1 MAIFVRLLIFSL
13 LAIVAWRLLTVDV
26 DSVEARDISAE
37 HDIVFFT
44 APWCGY
50 CDQAR
55 DYLDDQGVD
64 YLEVDVEASTA
75 NNRQFQEVNGR
86 GVPLIFIGETRM
98 AGFSPQAYGR
108 ALERIQ

>member
-1 MAIFVRLLIFSL
+1 MTFTRLLIFGL

-26 DSVEARDISAE
+26 DAVAARDISAE
-37 HDIVFFT
+37 HDVVFFT

-55 DYLDDQGVD
+55 DYLDDNAVD
-64 YLEVDVEASTA
+64 YLEIDVEASTS
-75 NNRQFQEVNGR
+75 NNRKFQELNGR

-98 AGFSPQAYGR
+98 AGFSPEAYGR
-108 ALERIQ
+108 ALERAQ

>member
-1 MAIFVRLLIFSL
+1 MTFTRFLIFGL

-26 DSVEARDISAE
+26 DSVAARDISAE
-37 HDIVFFT
+37 HDVVFFT

-55 DYLDDQGVD
+55 DYLDDNAVD
-64 YLEVDVEASTA
+64 YLEIDVEASTS
-75 NNRQFQEVNGR
+75 NNRKFQELNGR

-98 AGFSPQAYGR
+98 AGFSPQAYGQ
-108 ALERIQ
+108 ALERVQ

>member
-1 MAIFVRLLIFSL
+1 MTFTRLLIFGL

-26 DSVEARDISAE
+26 ESVEARDISPG
-37 HDIVFFT
+37 HDVVFFT

-55 DYLDDQGVD
+55 DYLDDNGVD
-64 YLEVDVEASTA
+64 YLEIDVEASTT
-75 NNRQFQEVNGR
+75 NNRKFQELNGR

-108 ALERIQ
+108 ALERVQ